1 MNFLNSP
8 PGPLGQAGQSSTST
22 QPNYLF
28 NNASPQFSK
37 FGQGAQK
44 FGERIAGAPGK
55 AQDVLSRLF
64 GNLFGGQG
72 DLAQPQPQGFPGQGE
87 PVQGGF
93 PGQGA
98 PVAGTFP
105 GQGQGP
111 LAGVLGGQGQ
121 SITGPGQG
129 PGQGTGILNRFM
141 QNG

>member
-8 PGPLGQAGQSSTST
+8 PGPLGQAGQSATST
-22 QPNYLF
+22 QPPSLF
-28 NNASPQFSK
+28 NNASPQFSR

-72 DLAQPQPQGFPGQGE
+72 DLAQPTPGASSLFPGQGA
-87 PVQGGF
+87 PVQGSF

-98 PVAGTFP
+98 PVAGAFP
-105 GQGQGP
+105 GQG
-111 LAGVLGGQGQ
+111 GVLAQP

-141 QNG
+141 TPQG